1 MPLGPNGA
9 IDLYT
14 HAGTHLIVDLA
25 GYWRAGSLP
34 VTEGRY
40 RSNPLSTR
48 ITDTRFS
55 AAAKPAPRSTITVA
69 IAGHHGVPTDATAV
83 VVNLTGT
90 EATADGYVTAYP
102 SGTTRPTASNLN
114 LLTGQTAPNAVIV
127 APGPD
132 GTVDLY
138 TQGGTH
144 LIVDLAGWFR
154 S

>member
-25 GYWRAGSLP
+25 GWFTGSESTPGLDGLFTPLTPRRTLDTRPGAIPGTDSVVGAP
-34 VTEGRY
+34 VTG
-40 RSNPLSTR
+40 PT
-48 ITDTRFS
+48 T
-55 AAAKPAPRSTITVA
+55 APV
-69 IAGHHGVPTDATAV
+69 GATAV